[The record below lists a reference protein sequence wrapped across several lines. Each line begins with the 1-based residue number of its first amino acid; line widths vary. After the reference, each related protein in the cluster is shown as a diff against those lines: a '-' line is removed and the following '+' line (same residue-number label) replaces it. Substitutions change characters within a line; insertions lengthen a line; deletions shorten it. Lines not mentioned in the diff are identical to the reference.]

1 MLKEIGIV
9 VLIPV
14 IRSVSGWLTK
24 ALEDGKVSTFEWKQ
38 LTSTVIRVGVIGVAG
53 YFSLNGFGLDV
64 SVFAAMMGAILAD
77 KLFGAI
83 KETKKV

>member
-9 VLIPV
+9 IVVPMF
-14 IRSVSGWLTK
+14 RSIAGWAVK
-24 ALEDGKVSTFEWKQ
+24 ALKDNKVTKFELKE
-38 LTSTVIRVGVIGVAG
+38 LASTVIRVGVIGVAG
-53 YFSLNGFGLDV
+53 YFSLNGFGLDI

-83 KETKKV
+83 KEKV